1 VPCGPINTI
10 KEAFDN
16 PQVKHLGMAV
26 PAPHPEM
33 GDLDLVRSPI
43 NLSEFPHGPSLQRA
57 APDPGAD
64 GVDVLAGLG
73 FSDDEIDALRV
84 LRVIE

>member
-1 VPCGPINTI
+1 MPCGPINTI

-16 PQVKHLGMAV
+16 AQVKHLGMAV

-33 GDLDLVRSPI
+33 GDLNLVRSAI
-43 NLSEFPHGPSLQRA
+43 NLSDFPHAPSLQRA

-64 GVDVLAGLG
+64 GKRFWWILVLA
-73 FSDDEIDALRV
+73 ITK
-84 LRVIE
+84 